1 MAPCFRYCPLVEE
14 EKPALGSLR
23 AGGRRSERLSEYSF
37 RPYFGPP
44 AATETGGYPAS
55 LAA

>member
-14 EKPALGSLR
+14 EKPALDSLR